1 MKITY
6 ALTAAFLLL
15 TSFCFSQVFQ
25 RTYESSGF
33 SDIVVTRPTSDGG
46 YIVGGNTA
54 GSQFGPT
61 KVMVLKTDASGA
73 ITWSFLLSGGMSD
86 GVADIIPTQDGNFVG
101 VGTTFSFNAAPYGNV
116 LLFKFT
122 PGGNVLWTKMYGGP
136 DYDYGHRIKQTADGG
151 FIIAGLSSSFGAGGY
166 DLYVLRTDSA
176 GTAQWSTTI
185 GGPSNDEAQQ
195 VFPTADGGYMLIGS
209 SSSYSPNM
217 IPYYEFAMC
226 KLTANGTLSWMKKI
240 GVGGYCLCYDAVNT
254 ADGGYLMT
262 GWTDGFGEGL
272 NDVLLIKADSSG
284 NGLWAKTFGG
294 DSLDIAQRMIQRS
307 NGEVVI
313 SGMTKSFGSGNYD
326 GYVINTDAQGSVL
339 WSAVYGGAASDQFY
353 GISATND
360 GGFITSG
367 YTHSFASGNK
377 DAYVVKCDAA
387 GSSGCFQDDPLTIT
401 GTPTPITTTVT
412 PVSIQLWNTIPV
424 VPTIT
429 TGATTTLLCLTSSV
443 SEVIKNNTI
452 NAYPNPGKDVIQL
465 QSEHIMKRVVLY
477 DLGGRVI
484 HDVPVNSNNYS
495 LVTSSLNSGTYLI
508 HVLTE
513 YGWQTQRIVVQ

>member
-1 MKITY
+1 MKLPNTFAA
-6 ALTAAFLLL
+6 ALLLL
-15 TSFCFSQVFQ
+15 TNFCFSQVFQ

-33 SDIVVTRPTSDGG
+33 SDIAVTRPTSDGG
-46 YIVGGNTA
+46 YIIGGNTA

-61 KVMVLKTDASGA
+61 KAMVLKTDASGD
-73 ITWSFLLSGGMSD
+73 ITWSFLLSGGMSEA
-86 GVADIIPTQDGNFVG
+86 VADIIPTQDGNFVG

-122 PGGNVLWTKMYGGP
+122 PNGTVLWTKMYGGP
-136 DYDYGHRIKQTADGG
+136 DYDYGHRIKQTTDGG
-151 FIIAGLSSSFGAGGY
+151 FVIAGLSSSFGAGGY
-166 DLYVLRTDSA
+166 DLYVLKTDSA

-195 VFPTADGGYMLIGS
+195 VFPTADGGCMLIGS

-226 KLTANGTLSWMKKI
+226 KLMANGTLSWMKKI

-262 GWTDGFGEGL
+262 GWTDGFGQGSNE
-272 NDVLLIKADSSG
+272 VLLIKADSSG
-284 NGLWAKTFGG
+284 NGIWAKTYGG
-294 DSLDIAQRMIQRS
+294 DSLDIAQRMIQRP
-307 NGEVVI
+307 NGELVI
-313 SGMTKSFGSGNYD
+313 AGMTKSFGSGNYD

-353 GISATND
+353 GINATND

-377 DAYVVKCDAA
+377 DAYVVKCDVA
-387 GSSGCFQDDPLTIT
+387 GSSGCFQDDPLTVT

-412 PVSIQLWNTIPV
+412 PVTIQLWNTIPV
-424 VPTIT
+424 APTIT
-429 TGATTTLLCLTSSV
+429 TGATTALLCLTSSI
-443 SEVIKNNTI
+443 SDVIENKDVT
-452 NAYPNPGKDVIQL
+452 AYPNPGNDIIQL
-465 QSEHIMKRVVLY
+465 QSEHIINRVTLY
-477 DLGGRVI
+477 DLGGRVVRDFTI
-484 HDVPVNSNNYS
+484 NATTYS
-495 LVTSSLNSGTYLI
+495 MPTSSLNRGTYVLRL
-508 HVLTE
+508 LTE
-513 YGWQTQRIVVQ
+513 YGWQTQRIVLQ